1 MSAQRDFEGVQA
13 LVLGDVM
20 LDEYVWGEVE
30 RISPEAPVPV
40 VEIRSRTRAP
50 GGAANAAAG
59 TAALGCT
66 AHLIGVVGD
75 DDAAASLR
83 AALEETGVEAGSLV
97 VDSGRSTTIKTRVV
111 AHAQQVVRTD
121 SESREALSAAVEAA
135 LIGSIRELIDDADVL
150 IVSDYGKGVV
160 TAEVAAEAIG
170 SAAKAGK
177 PVVVDS
183 KGVHF
188 EKYRGATVLTP
199 NAHDAGRATN
209 IHIESDA
216 DLDAAAQ
223 RLAEA
228 CGDAALL
235 ITRGSAG
242 MNLYWQGEPI
252 HIPTEAREV
261 YDVTGAGDT
270 VVATLGAA
278 LGAGLPLPEAV
289 RLANTAAGIVVGK
302 IGTSTVTNDELAAAR
317 RPGD

>member
-1 MSAQRDFEGVQA
+1 MSKQRDFEGVQA

-83 AALEETGVEAGSLV
+83 AGLEEAGVEAGSLV
-97 VDSGRSTTIKTRVV
+97 VDSDRSTTIKTRVV

-121 SESREALSAAVEAA
+121 SESREALSATVEAA

-216 DLDAAAQ
+216 DLDAAAR

-235 ITRGSAG
+235 ITRGSVG
-242 MNLYWQGEPI
+242 MC
-252 HIPTEAREV
+252 
-261 YDVTGAGDT
+261 
-270 VVATLGAA
+270 
-278 LGAGLPLPEAV
+278 
-289 RLANTAAGIVVGK
+289 
-302 IGTSTVTNDELAAAR
+302 IGS
-317 RPGD
+317 PCQ